1 MLIKYIL
8 NKNLLIFLTGLMLG
22 AALIYLFLHN
32 NEVEKIKVV
41 KVTDQ
46 QAILEAVKKERE
58 EIYKN
63 IKQTKYK
70 QTVKKPDGE
79 TIISEKIETD
89 TDLSKFTRND
99 LNLNVEHRT
108 HETEQISKETFDRF
122 NFALFAG
129 TGLSGFNFNELKPID
144 AYVFSAYLGIKI
156 IYNITPTFNSQLK
169 YCYDIQ
175 QKSHTAFAEIEQK
188 F

>member
-89 TDLSKFTRND
+89 TDLTKLTRND

-108 HETEQISKETFDRF
+108 HETEQITKETFDRF

-129 TGLSGFNFNELKPID
+129 GGVLNFNFNELKSLENLS
-144 AYVFSAYLGIKI
+144 YTGYLGVKI
-156 IYNITPTFNSQLK
+156 IYNITPTFSPQLK
-169 YCYDIQ
+169 YSYEIMQNRHDIL
-175 QKSHTAFAEIEQK
+175 AEIEK
-188 F
+188 KL